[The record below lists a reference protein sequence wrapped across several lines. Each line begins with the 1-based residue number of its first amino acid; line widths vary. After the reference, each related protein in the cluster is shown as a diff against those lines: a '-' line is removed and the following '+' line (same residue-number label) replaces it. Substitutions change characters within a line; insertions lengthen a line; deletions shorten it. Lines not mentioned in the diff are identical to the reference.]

1 MAPQLGNYVLET
13 ATAPGTGSFTLN
25 GPETDR
31 RSFSTAFPNGG
42 SVFYFADDGSSA
54 EWGVGTLTIG
64 TPSTLSRTTI
74 IGTTSGGTSAL
85 NFSGSVEVYNEIPA
99 EYVPVLEQDGSLT
112 LAGSLTV
119 RGKTLVQNVADFTSQ
134 EAIPAAQAD
143 GRYLQRVSSVNTSL
157 DFAPN
162 YAGINRTSGAI
173 WLQYKD
179 DGGTDRY
186 AFAQPSG
193 DYATQA
199 WADGRYISSPF
210 NPTTDYRITAIS
222 RNKTSGGIFAY
233 AEDDSNTQ
241 LQAAGECVLKTG
253 DTISWLQVSGA
264 TWTLGN
270 SSAVYNSAVSR
281 WTNSYV
287 DSSGSATWDLN
298 GGSPSNSTGNINW
311 LRLDTN
317 GSIRTGKGA
326 VALTSQ
332 LPFTD
337 QNLRVQVFNATASN
351 GAFVTLPQAF
361 STLVGV
367 TAQQHSSGGEGIRP
381 IRIETNV
388 FRGNGF
394 NVSIWSEGGGIQYTF
409 VAYGYF

>member
-143 GRYLQRVSSVNTSL
+143 RRYVKGGASSY
-157 DFAPN
+157 DFTPE
-162 YAGINRTSGAI
+162 YAGVNRSSGEI
-173 WLQYKD
+173 WLNYKD
-179 DGGTDRY
+179 DKGVDQY
-186 AFAQPSG
+186 AFAQPAG
-193 DYATQA
+193 DYATNPA
-199 WADGRYISSPF
+199 LNTETTNRTNADT
-210 NPTTDYRITAIS
+210 N
-222 RNKTSGGIFAY
+222 
-233 AEDDSNTQ
+233 
-241 LQAAGECVLKTG
+241 LQNQINNRVLKTG
-253 DTISWLQVSGA
+253 DTMTGHLWNTNWISAGA
-264 TWTLGN
+264 NGGWNGARTNTGDY
-270 SSAVYNSAVSR
+270 S
-281 WTNSYV
+281 WTNGIEV
-287 DSSGSATWDLN
+287 GNPINT
-298 GGSPSNSTGNINW
+298 GGYRASMQVTDVYLDGGANTAGINFTGYDAAANVHQYYLAWNGNIQ
-311 LRLDTN
+311 TP
-317 GSIRTGKGA
+317 KGL
-326 VALTSQ
+326 VAFTSD

-337 QNLRVQVFNATASN
+337 QNLRVQVFNAIASD
-351 GAFVTLPQAF
+351 GAFVTLPLAF
-361 STLVGV
+361 RTLVGV
-367 TAQQHSSGGEGIRP
+367 TAQQHSSGREGIRP

-388 FRGNGF
+388 FRGDGF

-409 VAYGYF
+409 VAYGYL